1 LRASHSCFLLFLSLY
16 LQGFIASGREFAK
29 AAEAGL
35 RCELTLVLRGLG
47 VCPPIVL
54 DQRLELDLQAAVLQG
69 IFGQIAG
76 SFERPVSRQKM
87 RLEKV

>member
-1 LRASHSCFLLFLSLY
+1 LRVSHSCFLLFLSLY
-16 LQGFIASGREFAK
+16 LQGFTASGREFAK

-54 DQRLELDLQAAVLQG
+54 DQRLELDLQAAVLQR

-76 SFERPVSRQKM
+76 SFERPASGQR
-87 RLEKV
+87 RRFEKV